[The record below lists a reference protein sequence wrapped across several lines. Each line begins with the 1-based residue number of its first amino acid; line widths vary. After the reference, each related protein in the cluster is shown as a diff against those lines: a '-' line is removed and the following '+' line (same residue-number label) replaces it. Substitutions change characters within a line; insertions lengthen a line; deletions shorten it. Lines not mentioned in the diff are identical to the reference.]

1 MLSVL
6 RPQARRHV
14 RAVSTAQFVNT
25 SMMDAEAMMRNML
38 KEMEDQSGGGV
49 EMDRTEM
56 KDKAVH
62 MASMAPA
69 RVSGYKRGRPLRVF
83 SKGSTLLQ
91 DALYNKGVAFSP
103 SERERLG
110 LRGLLPPRFY
120 DLKQQYDLFISQYQ
134 EVTEQVEQGHASPL
148 DQWKLLQGLK
158 HLNRV
163 LYYLALMENFQSMAP
178 IVYTPTIGD
187 ICLNWSKLWVAGRH
201 KEMYFSMKDKGEM
214 AAMVY
219 NYPVAEVDLIVV
231 TDGSRVLGLGD
242 LGVNGAGIC
251 IGKMD
256 LYIAGAGFYPSRI
269 IPVALDLGTD
279 NAKLREDPLYLGSP
293 EPKPKGEEYFAYV
306 DEFIKAMRRR
316 YPHALIHFEDFETE
330 RARELLR
337 RYRHNSFV
345 FNDDIQGT
353 AAVTLS
359 AFLGYVRAT
368 GVELRDLR
376 ILCAGAGSSALG
388 ILELTAQYI
397 AKETGM
403 SEEEARKKFY
413 VLDSKGL
420 IGTGR
425 KGLNVDKAMFVADAP
440 DQLDLL
446 EAAKFSKP
454 HILFGCSTIGGLFTD
469 DVLTEVASHH
479 DNPLIMPL
487 SNPTSKAECTIE
499 AAVRCTEGRAIFASG
514 SPFADTAT
522 PAGGVMYGNQCN
534 NAFVFPGIAMGATLS
549 GATRVNDE
557 MLMAAAQRL
566 SECVSENEVAM
577 GKLFPRV
584 ENIRGVTEHVTAA
597 VGICAIETGVATG
610 GGRGID
616 WTADDLAA
624 QVRPFMWEPD
634 YVTYIDSTWQ
644 PQHEM

>member
-1 MLSVL
+1 MLAAL

-38 KEMEDQSGGGV
+38 KEMEDQAGGTV

-110 LRGLLPPRFY
+110 LRGLLPPRYY

-134 EVTEQVEQGHASPL
+134 EVTEQVEQGHASAL
-148 DQWKLLQGLK
+148 DQWQLLQGLK

-178 IVYTPTIGD
+178 VVYTPTIGD
-187 ICLNWSKLWVAGRH
+187 ICLNWGRLWVAGRH

-269 IPVALDLGTD
+269 LPACLDLGTD
-279 NAKLREDPLYLGSP
+279 NEELREDPFYLGTP
-293 EPKPKGEEYFAYV
+293 APKPKGEEYYAYV
-306 DEFIKAMRRR
+306 DEFIQAMRRR
-316 YPHALIHFEDFETE
+316 YPYALIHFEDFETE

-353 AAVTLS
+353 AAVTLA
-359 AFLGYVRAT
+359 AFLGYVRAS
-368 GVELRDLR
+368 GVPLRDLR
-376 ILCAGAGSSALG
+376 ILCAGAGSAALG
-388 ILELTAQYI
+388 ILELTAKYI
-397 AKETGM
+397 ARETGV
-403 SEEEARKKFY
+403 SEEVAKGNFF
-413 VLDSKGL
+413 VMDVKGL
-420 IGTGR
+420 IGKKRRNMGAEAEFATEAED
-425 KGLNVDKAMFVADAP
+425 GLGLMESVK
-440 DQLDLL
+440 LC
-446 EAAKFSKP
+446 KP
-454 HILFGCSTIGGLFTD
+454 HILFGCSTVGGLFTD
-469 DVLTEVASHH
+469 EVLQEVATHTEH
-479 DNPLIMPL
+479 PLVMPL

-499 AAVRCTEGRAIFASG
+499 AVVQCTEGRGIFASG
-514 SPFADTAT
+514 SPFQDTET
-522 PAGGVMYGNQCN
+522 PAGGLTYANQCN

-557 MLMAAAQRL
+557 MLMAAAKRL
-566 SECVSENEVAM
+566 SECVSDTEVAM

-597 VGICAIETGVATG
+597 CAISAIETGVATG